1 MSFWPT
7 DTAGQVADV
16 ISVVAFLSSIGA
28 GLYSKKRGNA
38 TDRAV
43 RELRKDF
50 ERRNLLP
57 PTVLRYQKLYR
68 ELSPALSSSTNA
80 QAMSQQL
87 GELRGMLNGLDAY
100 LEDTE
105 RGTVRLMVTRLDL
118 IEKEPT
124 APSHLSRLLHDAAA
138 LSVELEV
145 IVERLKWNSQ
155 S

>member
-16 ISVVAFLSSIGA
+16 ISVAAFLGSVGV
-28 GLYSKKRGNA
+28 GLYSRIRGNA

-68 ELSPALSSSTNA
+68 ELSPVLSSAANA
-80 QAMSQQL
+80 HTMSQQL
-87 GELRGMLNGLDAY
+87 GELRGMLNGLDLY

-105 RGTVRLMVTRLDL
+105 RGTIRLMVSRLDL

-124 APSHLSRLLHDAAA
+124 APSHLQRLLHDAAA

-145 IVERLKWNSQ
+145 IVERLQWNRQ